1 MNYVEK
7 KYDEI
12 FESMLEDS
20 VENGLISHAEDFTD
34 FIANKQDIS
43 NYYVMDKAVIATM
56 FARVYQDITS
66 VYESAKVEYA
76 EGSDLDEI
84 GKYVGINR
92 PMATKS
98 SVRVTFTLMESVE
111 EDITIP
117 PGVIVST
124 SGGVEYETVDEI
136 YISASDVEATVRCNS
151 IESGPSTKISEGTL
165 TNIVSLTGYNLSCTN
180 HYRSS
185 GGNPDYSDDEY
196 RYFLMN
202 WIKIMLKGSEEAY
215 EYYFANKDGVED
227 YRLVPNWD
235 KSGTVKIIVEPGDS
249 TLLNEIYNE
258 LKSSVCQEDTIITLF
273 KPVEKYINIY
283 AKVNVDIDL
292 INPYSDLEK
301 ADIQSKIV
309 QSIKI
314 FIDGGYI
321 DTDDGRVWY
330 PGLSLGEDFIPHK
343 LAVFLD
349 DEIPEL
355 KNITFTTPSD
365 YIPILDEEKGV
376 SSDIVIEMM

>member
-84 GKYVGINR
+84 GKYVGISR

-136 YISASDVEATVRCNS
+136 YISASDVEAT
-151 IESGPSTKISEGTL
+151 
-165 TNIVSLTGYNLSCTN
+165 
-180 HYRSS
+180 
-185 GGNPDYSDDEY
+185 
-196 RYFLMN
+196 
-202 WIKIMLKGSEEAY
+202 
-215 EYYFANKDGVED
+215 
-227 YRLVPNWD
+227 
-235 KSGTVKIIVEPGDS
+235 
-249 TLLNEIYNE
+249 
-258 LKSSVCQEDTIITLF
+258 
-273 KPVEKYINIY
+273 
-283 AKVNVDIDL
+283 
-292 INPYSDLEK
+292 
-301 ADIQSKIV
+301 
-309 QSIKI
+309 
-314 FIDGGYI
+314 
-321 DTDDGRVWY
+321 
-330 PGLSLGEDFIPHK
+330 
-343 LAVFLD
+343 
-349 DEIPEL
+349 
-355 KNITFTTPSD
+355 
-365 YIPILDEEKGV
+365 
-376 SSDIVIEMM
+376 